1 MNRVRRTFVRVRRPL
16 RAAAAALAAL
26 ALAVAAATLAPL
38 SASASATASISG
50 VVTAADTG
58 AVLPNVQVDLT
69 LPGGTEVTYTS
80 TDDTGAYAFTGLQAA
95 DYRVQF
101 SADYNTGHLG
111 TSAPVTVNDGQ
122 TVTGVDAALALGGSV
137 TGTVSLSTGPLTQ
150 SATVALVGQ
159 GAVVNGPG
167 DLFGIG
173 TAADGTFRFTGLT
186 PGNYTLYFSG
196 PYGTNYAPQYWSGAS
211 SLATASYF
219 TVTAGQTTT
228 GIDAVLEPGSTV
240 SGTVTASGTGAPL
253 SFAFV
258 QALDANG
265 STIGN
270 ASTASDGTYT
280 LSGLAPGSVTLKFMP
295 PFNGNFLTQ
304 WWSGVS
310 SQGGAQYFDVPAA
323 GALTGYDAQL
333 STGATISGTITD
345 DAGNPIPFASAYA
358 LKAGDVFS
366 SGGFADSSG
375 NYTIPALT
383 AGDYTISFDASGAG
397 NYAAAWWNGATTQST
412 ATVVHVD
419 DQQQVTGID
428 ATMGAGATI
437 SGTISGLTVNGSSFP
452 AANAT
457 ITAVRPD
464 GSQANQTY
472 GNLDGTYTVGN
483 LPPGTYYL
491 QIDPQGGTTDFSS
504 QWYLNGTSLAIAT
517 PITVTAGQTLSGTDI
532 TLPAAVT
539 LPKLTTSTPTI
550 SGSPRVGNTLTAK
563 PGKWGPKPVSFSYQW
578 LRSGVPIAGA
588 TKDHYRVVQ
597 ADAGTTLT
605 VSVTGSKKGYAS
617 ATVTSAPSAVMTRGR

>member
-1 MNRVRRTFVRVRRPL
+1 MLRVRRTFVRVRRPL
-16 RAAAAALAAL
+16 RAAAAVLAAV

-167 DLFGIG
+167 GLFGIG
-173 TAADGTFRFTGLT
+173 TAADGTFSFTGLT

-228 GIDAVLEPGSTV
+228 GIDAVLQPGASV
-240 SGTVTASGTGAPL
+240 SGSVTASATAAPL
-253 SFAFV
+253 GFTAV
-258 QALDANG
+258 QAIDVHG
-265 STIGN
+265 SVVGN
-270 ASTASDGTYT
+270 ASTAADGTYT
-280 LSGLAPGSVTLKFMP
+280 LAGLAPGSLTLKFYP
-295 PFNGNFLTQ
+295 PIQANLLAQ
-304 WWSGVS
+304 WWSGAS
-310 SQGGAQYFDVPAA
+310 SQGGAQYFDVPA
-323 GALTGYDAQL
+323 GGTLTGYDAQL
-333 STGATISGTITD
+333 APGATISGTMK
-345 DAGNPIPFASAYA
+345 DATGNPIYYATAFAN
-358 LKAGDVFS
+358 KAGGVDSAV
-366 SGGFADSSG
+366 GFTDSSG
-375 NYTIPALT
+375 NYSIPGLT
-383 AGDYTISFDASGAG
+383 AGDYTVSFDASGAG
-397 NYAAAWWNGATTQST
+397 NYAASWWNGATTPST
-412 ATVVHVD
+412 ATVIHVD

-428 ATMGAGATI
+428 PVLGAGATI
-437 SGTISGLTVNGSSFP
+437 SGTISGLDANGTAFP
-452 AANAT
+452 AANST

-464 GSQANQTY
+464 GSQASQVY

-483 LPPGTYYL
+483 LPAGTYFL
-491 QIDPQGGTTDFSS
+491 EVDPQGDTTDFSS
-504 QWYLNGTSLAIAT
+504 QWYLNGTSLATAT

-617 ATVTSAPSAVMTRGR
+617 ATVTSAPSAVVTEAG